1 MFLNKSSLTS
11 GNTNINI
18 DMKANQNKRQESID
32 LAIRIVTNKNVEDM
46 QWIYKETSNIT
57 LHFEINV
64 IRIYNQKQ
72 SQFAC
77 LKSFVITPKLCS
89 NDVKTQIT
97 TSQLKTAFTTKDQHK
112 TQQ

>member
-46 QWIYKETSNIT
+46 Q
-57 LHFEINV
+57 
-64 IRIYNQKQ
+64 
-72 SQFAC
+72 
-77 LKSFVITPKLCS
+77 
-89 NDVKTQIT
+89 
-97 TSQLKTAFTTKDQHK
+97 
-112 TQQ
+112 